1 MAVHHLL
8 SVPFLYQNDFCSLAC
23 YYILPLLCH
32 AENRMS
38 CVVVL
43 QKMLTPVH
51 FSPTHLTPSC
61 EHAVIHTIFWD
72 DQLVAD
78 FIKFALTANLPYFLS
93 RDGEWAPFLLVHN
106 IRMLR
111 FESTHIMCPAE
122 KVLVIYISGCNCNCS
137 KAVEMYTFGKQRNV
151 GQLYKKTQTKRER
164 TLKRQVFFNMHTKS

>member
-1 MAVHHLL
+1 MAIFGTDILQYCLVSECDSKSATDLCHLFRDSDSLRAAATKVKWVHHLVVTTSITCQPLFSWAVCQFMCRHFIMQWCMAVHHLL

-23 YYILPLLCH
+23 YYILPLLCR

-78 FIKFALTANLPYFLS
+78 FIKFALTANLPY
-93 RDGEWAPFLLVHN
+93 
-106 IRMLR
+106 
-111 FESTHIMCPAE
+111 
-122 KVLVIYISGCNCNCS
+122 
-137 KAVEMYTFGKQRNV
+137 
-151 GQLYKKTQTKRER
+151 
-164 TLKRQVFFNMHTKS
+164 